1 MDKWLVFKSFRA
13 HTNVPFKVDDQFIEF
28 PTFEAAENFVQNEF
42 DKFKSEAA
50 YAKAMFHKEYFYG
63 GVIVD
68 YSNIVR
74 DISKTGAKYIFA
86 YIVNNSLGGEITD
99 KWTYE
104 IRLYSD
110 RSDILEVL

>member
-1 MDKWLVFKSFRA
+1 MEKWLVLKSFKS
-13 HTNVPFKVDDQFIEF
+13 HNSIPFKVDDQYIEF
-28 PTFEAAENFVQNEF
+28 PTFEAAENFVQDEF

-50 YAKAMFHKEYFYG
+50 PAKAIFHKEYFYG
-63 GVIVD
+63 GTIVD
-68 YSNIVR
+68 YYSNIVK

-86 YIVNNSLGGEITD
+86 YIVNNSLGEEITN

-110 RSDILEVL
+110 RSDIL